1 MTYSYDVMVAG
12 HVCLDIIPQ
21 FLPRPAKSIQDIL
34 VPGKLLLSGPCKI
47 SSGGPVSNTGIGLK
61 TLGLKVCFCARI
73 GADDLG
79 KMTRKILEQRGNIEG
94 LNMAGAEPSS
104 YTIALA
110 PPGID
115 RIFLHH
121 PGSND
126 QFSVDDIPIPLLEQ
140 CRHFHFGY
148 PPIMQC
154 MFADA
159 GDELHIIFKQAKE
172 AGVVTS
178 CDMALPD
185 PDSPA
190 GKAPWREILEKVL
203 PFVDLFLP
211 SLEETLFMLDP
222 DRFAELKKK
231 HGGDDLIFHM
241 QLDDYTRLADTLLNM
256 GAKMVGLKAGERGF
270 YFKTGTQAIPESIHP
285 LPFRVKSSWCNR
297 ELFCPAFVAPQVA
310 SATGSGDASIAGFLA
325 AFYRGYPPEKCL
337 KYACLVGWQNVQ
349 HLDAISGFQSWEAT
363 HQLLEQNLPFH
374 TLSWASSDWAWIEP
388 VLLWTGPRDRLHGQ
402 D

>member
-1 MTYSYDVMVAG
+1 MAYSYDVMVAG
-12 HVCLDIIPQ
+12 HLCLDIIPQ
-21 FLPRPAKSIQDIL
+21 FLSRPAKSIQDVL
-34 VPGKLLLSGPCKI
+34 VPGKLLLSGPCKF

-61 TLGLKVCFCARI
+61 TLGLKVCFCARV
-73 GADDLG
+73 GGDDLG
-79 KMTRKILEQRGNIEG
+79 MMTRKILAQGGNIKG
-94 LNMAGAEPSS
+94 LNMAGAESSS
-104 YTIALA
+104 YTIVLA
-110 PPGID
+110 PAGID

-126 QFSVDDIPIPLLEQ
+126 QFCVDDIPVALLKQ

-148 PPIMQC
+148 PPIMQR

-159 GDELHIIFKQAKE
+159 GDELQMIFKQAKE
-172 AGVVTS
+172 SGVVTS

-190 GKAPWREILEKVL
+190 GKAPWMEILEKVL

-222 DRFAELKKK
+222 GRFAELKKK
-231 HGGDDLIFHM
+231 HGGEDLIFHM
-241 QLDDYTRLADTLLNM
+241 QLDDYARLADMLLGM

-270 YFKTGTQAIPESIHP
+270 YLKTATQPLPESIYP
-285 LPFRVKSSWCNR
+285 LPLRDMGSWRKR
-297 ELFCPAFVAPQVA
+297 ELFCPAFMAPQVA

-374 TLSWASSDWAWIEP
+374 TLSWETHDWTWNKSMQ
-388 VLLWTGPRDRLHGQ
+388 LWAGPQDRLHGR